1 MKKLAI
7 LALLALELAVCGCG
21 SSTPQNSTTTTAGG
35 SWEALLSGG
44 KGAASELSFVTKFDV
59 TDTTGANNQPLSIT
73 GFSFI
78 NAGACFANG
87 VGASTEAGN
96 ATLNTSGTNQV
107 TGTLNFTVTSV
118 TPAGNTLS
126 LTGNL
131 TGTSNGTT
139 TTTGTLTN
147 GVVSGTWTLTG
158 GSDCTGGAGSVT
170 GPFLMCQGSNNCT
183 AP

>member
-7 LALLALELAVCGCG
+7 LILLALELVVCGCG
-21 SSTPQNSTTTTAGG
+21 SSNSSSTTTTTETSGNWEVQLTGG
-35 SWEALLSGG
+35 TAEASKLN
-44 KGAASELSFVTKFDV
+44 FVTSFTV
-59 TDTTGANNQPLSIT
+59 TNSGPLTIT

-87 VGASTEAGN
+87 VNGSTESGS
-96 ATLNTSGTNQV
+96 ATLNTDSSGQV
-107 TGTLNFTVTSV
+107 TGTLDFTVTSI
-118 TPAGNTLS
+118 TPAGNILA

-139 TTTGTLTN
+139 TTTGKLSN

-158 GSDCTGGAGSVT
+158 GQGDASCTGT
-170 GPFLMCQGSNNCT
+170 GTFVMCQGSNTCT
-183 AP
+183 VT

>member
-7 LALLALELAVCGCG
+7 LILLALELAVGGC
-21 SSTPQNSTTTTAGG
+21 STGTHSTTVTTSTSGN
-35 SWEALLSGG
+35 WEAQLTGG
-44 KGAASELSFVTKFDV
+44 IGEASKVDFVTTFNV
-59 TDTTGANNQPLSIT
+59 TDTSGANNQPLDIT
-73 GFSFI
+73 GFSFF

-87 VGASTEAGN
+87 TGTSTETGS

-107 TGTLNFTVTSV
+107 TGTLTFTVVSV

-139 TTTGTLTN
+139 TTTGTLSS

-158 GSDCTGGAGSVT
+158 SSDCTGGGN
-170 GPFLMCQGSNNCT
+170 FIMCQGADTCT
-183 AP
+183 VP

>member
-7 LALLALELAVCGCG
+7 LALLALELAVGGCG
-21 SSTPQNSTTTTAGG
+21 NGTPKNSTTTTAGG
-35 SWEALLSGG
+35 LWEALLSGG
-44 KGAASELSFVTKFDV
+44 IGPSSQLNFLTTFNV
-59 TDTTGANNQPLSIT
+59 TDTIGANNQPLNIT
-73 GFSFI
+73 SFSFF

-87 VGASTEAGN
+87 TGTSTETGN

-107 TGTLNFTVTSV
+107 TGALNFTVTSV

-139 TTTGTLTN
+139 TTTGTLSG

-158 GSDCTGGAGSVT
+158 GSDCTGGGT
-170 GPFLMCQGSNNCT
+170 FIMCQGASTCT
-183 AP
+183 PP

>member
-7 LALLALELAVCGCG
+7 LALLALELAISGCG
-21 SSTPQNSTTTTAGG
+21 RSTPNNTTTTTAGG

-44 KGAASELSFVTKFDV
+44 TGSASQLNFVTTFNL
-59 TDTTGANNQPLSIT
+59 TDTTGVSNQPLNIT

-87 VGASTEAGN
+87 AGASTQAGN
-96 ATLNTSGTNQV
+96 ATLNTSATNAV

-126 LTGNL
+126 LTNGSV
-131 TGTSNGTT
+131 TGTSTGST
-139 TTTGTLTN
+139 TTTGTLSG

-158 GSDCTGGAGSVT
+158 GQGDASCTGGGT
-170 GPFLMCQGSNNCT
+170 FIMCQGANTCT
-183 AP
+183 VP

>member
-7 LALLALELAVCGCG
+7 LALLALELGVCGCG
-21 SSTPQNSTTTTAGG
+21 NSTPKNSTTTTAAGN
-35 SWEALLSGG
+35 WEALLSGG
-44 KGAASELSFVTKFDV
+44 KGAASLLNFVTTFNV
-59 TDTTGANNQPLSIT
+59 TDTSGANNQPLDIT
-73 GFSFI
+73 GFSFF

-87 VGASTEAGN
+87 TGTSTETGS

-107 TGTLNFTVTSV
+107 TGTLTFTVVSV

-139 TTTGTLTN
+139 TTTGTLSS

-158 GSDCTGGAGSVT
+158 SSDCTGGGN
-170 GPFLMCQGSNNCT
+170 FIMCQGADTCT
-183 AP
+183 VP

>member
-21 SSTPQNSTTTTAGG
+21 NSTPQNSTTTTAGG

-44 KGAASELSFVTKFDV
+44 TGAASELNFVATFNV
-59 TDTTGANNQPLSIT
+59 TDTTGANNQPLTIT
-73 GFSFI
+73 GFSFF

-87 VGASTEAGN
+87 VGASTETGN

-107 TGTLNFTVTSV
+107 TGTLSFTVTSV
-118 TPAGNTLS
+118 TPAGNGLS

-139 TTTGTLTN
+139 TTTGTLSN
-147 GVVSGTWTLTG
+147 GVVSGTWSLTG
-158 GSDCTGGAGSVT
+158 GQGDASCAGQQGT
-170 GPFLMCQGSNNCT
+170 FIMCQGANTCT
-183 AP
+183 VP